1 METLSATH
9 PDTFHLSLF
18 SLSLSQTLTV
28 SVSLLTSVPQPRL
41 FFVAFAS
48 VRIHLL
54 YIYIPHPKS
63 TDALCRYCAVLCC
76 TVLHEA

>member
-9 PDTFHLSLF
+9 PDTFHLF
-18 SLSLSQTLTV
+18 SLSGLSHCL

-41 FFVAFAS
+41 FFVVFAS

-54 YIYIPHPKS
+54 YIYIPPTPS
-63 TDALCRYCAVLCC
+63 AY
-76 TVLHEA
+76 TVLYCTA

>member
-9 PDTFHLSLF
+9 PDTFHLF
-18 SLSLSQTLTV
+18 SLSGLSHCL
-28 SVSLLTSVPQPRL
+28 SLSLSLLTSVPQPRL
-41 FFVAFAS
+41 FFVVFAS

-63 TDALCRYCAVLCC
+63 TDALCLSCAVLCC